1 MVPTYSRQTQI
12 YADPA
17 KIDEAIAFV
26 RSSVRASVAAH
37 AGYRSLI
44 GGVNRMTGR
53 VFVTSNWESV
63 AARAGSDQALS
74 SQRRAAADVA
84 GATPIQVDEW
94 EVVFVEITP
103 AAGIELRGVGEYR
116 GIDEQCGYDA
126 KALALAGE
134 ELAHALPRHVL
145 EGRQTW

>member
-44 GGVNRMTGR
+44 GGVNRMTVR
-53 VFVTSNWESV
+53 VFVTLGERGRPGGERSGAQQS
-63 AARAGSDQALS
+63 AAS
-74 SQRRAAADVA
+74 SSRRR
-84 GATPIQVDEW
+84 W
-94 EVVFVEITP
+94 
-103 AAGIELRGVGEYR
+103 
-116 GIDEQCGYDA
+116 
-126 KALALAGE
+126 
-134 ELAHALPRHVL
+134 RHPDP
-145 EGRQTW
+145 GG